1 MTTLVVIMIRVS
13 LSKEYRRRAGRRQS
27 AMECVRH
34 DWEINIFRS
43 SPTSPLDHSHVT
55 THTLSIIWLF
65 RCWLWTS
72 SFAESASFLL
82 LWSKMATEVSSSS
95 DTVRQDRGIRCQ
107 NIMFTC
113 FTYFEKNSKTEVYSN
128 NIVAAINS
136 TFCSTV
142 RVCNRVVRILLTG
155 LIASM
160 RTAFIRGRFSPVFF
174 FLRKYQA
181 WPGILLKKRIRW
193 KTGGLL
199 VSDTLTNKPPVPQGR
214 GRTFARKTARIAD
227 LILNCIRRPKA
238 QTEPSSLMPSSF
250 ITVACSPMWW
260 PHG

>member
-174 FLRKYQA
+174 FKKI
-181 WPGILLKKRIRW
+181 PGVAGYSLKKKNQMKNRW
-193 KTGGLL
+193 LFGKRHAYQQATSPPGQGKNLCEKNC
-199 VSDTLTNKPPVPQGR
+199 TNR
-214 GRTFARKTARIAD
+214 W
-227 LILNCIRRPKA
+227 LN
-238 QTEPSSLMPSSF
+238 TEL
-250 ITVACSPMWW
+250 
-260 PHG
+260 H